1 MHKLT
6 NKIAIGCLVQF
17 YEIDIIKDYLLSV
30 QKALTDIEN
39 KENVVIDICF
49 NLNQGLEQVDEKK
62 ITIGELRDNFREILK
77 GIFGYDH
84 HYDDA
89 QNYTINLIEH
99 DRNGG
104 DHREDIYTIA
114 DYRREFNE
122 KYCEEVDILMWGESD
137 SLIPKQTFEILDN
150 LHTAAKETTP
160 KYVGF
165 FSTCK
170 MWDDTW
176 KILEHP
182 DFTDKPFIE
191 GDLTNWWSLRYNMKQ
206 QEMDLINEKVEDL
219 DIQVTQNLKFNGCG
233 LVISSDVIKS
243 GVNIPKSVFFVHEDT
258 AFMNNCLIHFQ
269 GQLTQYIIKNILLVH
284 NRKLPN
290 KRMYIKGQDFT
301 TDDMTV
307 MRKKQYWFPNADK
320 MSQQNAF
327 NLSKQAYTYSWSDV
341 FKDYERVEDG
351 SNTQSNT

>member
-1 MHKLT
+1 M
-6 NKIAIGCLVQF
+6 
-17 YEIDIIKDYLLSV
+17 
-30 QKALTDIEN
+30 
-39 KENVVIDICF
+39 KEN
-49 NLNQGLEQVDEKK
+49 
-62 ITIGELRDNFREILK
+62 
-77 GIFGYDH
+77 
-84 HYDDA
+84 
-89 QNYTINLIEH
+89 
-99 DRNGG
+99 
-104 DHREDIYTIA
+104 
-114 DYRREFNE
+114 
-122 KYCEEVDILMWGESD
+122 
-137 SLIPKQTFEILDN
+137 
-150 LHTAAKETTP
+150 TP

-165 FSTCK
+165 FATCK

-191 GDLTNWWSLRYNMKQ
+191 MDTENWWSLRYNMNQ
-206 QEMDLINEKVEDL
+206 EEMDEINDKTDEL
-219 DIQVTQNLKFNGCG
+219 DIQQTNNLKFNGCG
-233 LVISSDVIKS
+233 LVISSEVVRS
-243 GVNIPKSVFFVHEDT
+243 GCNIPKSVFFVHEDT

-290 KRMYIKGQDFT
+290 KRMYIKGQDFE

-341 FKDYERVEDG
+341 FKHYERNDDG